1 MSWQGGH
8 QWHHGMPS
16 NLECVTHRTGAIEAG
31 GHGAMP
37 DWPNGDPMSSA
48 QNHISPGHNL
58 NAGYRRKKSA
68 LSRRDVVISS
78 LCASAMI
85 AALVIVAEFGVPWIS
100 QPILSVAINN
110 VDVDSSQIGRIT
122 LRTDENECEL
132 MKFNNETGRTIEN
145 DVRLRKDVTL
155 DAHDVPVPT
164 GTAHRLD
171 AISRSFLIGG
181 H

>member
-1 MSWQGGH
+1 MRH
-8 QWHHGMPS
+8 TRNRRDRRP
-16 NLECVTHRTGAIEAG
+16 G
-31 GHGAMP
+31 GHGAKP

-48 QNHISPGHNL
+48 QNHTSPGHNV
-58 NAGYRRKKSA
+58 NAGYRHKKPA
-68 LSRRDVVISS
+68 LSRRDIVISS

-100 QPILSVAINN
+100 QPISSVAINN

-122 LRTDENECEL
+122 LQTDESECEL

-145 DVRLRKDVTL
+145 DVRCRKDVTL

-164 GTAHRLD
+164 GTVHRLD
-171 AISRSFLIGG
+171 AISRSFLTGG